1 MFDCGVLIKIA
12 NINSIGY
19 CFNRV
24 QLIKINELA
33 AMRQKKNESMN
44 QIMMC
49 SKGVRLFPSNYST

>member
-33 AMRQKKNESMN
+33 AMRQKKKMN
-44 QIMMC
+44 QLI
-49 SKGVRLFPSNYST
+49 K